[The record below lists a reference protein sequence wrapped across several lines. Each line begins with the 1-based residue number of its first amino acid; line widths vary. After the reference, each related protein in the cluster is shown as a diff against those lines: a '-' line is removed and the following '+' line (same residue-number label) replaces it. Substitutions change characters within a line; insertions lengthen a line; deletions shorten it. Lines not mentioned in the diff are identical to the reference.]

1 MSNLVLAREIYC
13 PIDEVWAYH
22 TDLSRAPEWWPNVS
36 ECLRLDGEHA
46 PPSPGTGYIWRYNML
61 GRTFKGAITVQEVK
75 APTRFTFAVAGQIN
89 GTFRH
94 EYRATAKTRT
104 RITLMV
110 DYEVPGILGKAVNV
124 LFIEKRNAADAEH
137 ALDQLKEHLE
147 AEVIARIDAGVV

>member
-1 MSNLVLAREIYC
+1 
-13 PIDEVWAYH
+13 
-22 TDLSRAPEWWPNVS
+22 
-36 ECLRLDGEHA
+36 
-46 PPSPGTGYIWRYNML
+46 ML

-75 APTRFTFAVAGQIN
+75 APTRFTFTVAGQIN

-124 LFIEKRNAADAEH
+124 LFVEKRNAADAEH